1 MQNSKVIKMKIQHI
15 VWLLSLVLVTAC
27 SLNNF
32 DNYDEPESKLEGAF
46 LHNGDSVRVSYNNV
60 TFELWQS
67 GFGAESPIDVT
78 VDQNG
83 SYSAVLFNGDYRLV
97 IPPGQGPFIRSGIG
111 DGGTDT
117 LRVQLQGNQKL
128 DIEIM
133 PYFMIRNP
141 QFSNSGSTVSA
152 DFSVEQIVTGDNAQN
167 VEFVELYISKTNYV
181 DTRTSIS
188 TTTMD
193 GGDITDMSDINL
205 SVEVPTMTPT
215 QDYVFARIGVKTTAV
230 EDMIFSKIEKI
241 QLN

>member
-1 MQNSKVIKMKIQHI
+1 MKTKIQHTI
-15 VWLLSLVLVTAC
+15 WLLSLILLAAC

-32 DNYDEPESKLEGAF
+32 DNYDEPESTLEGAF

-67 GFGAESPIDVT
+67 GFGSESPIDVT

-83 SYSAVLFNGDYRLV
+83 SYSAVLFEGDYRLV
-97 IPPGQGPFIRSGIG
+97 IPPGQGPFIGSGIG

-117 LRVQLQGNQKL
+117 LNVQLQGNQKM
-128 DIEIM
+128 DIEVT

-141 QFSNSGSTVSA
+141 QFSISDNTVSA
-152 DFSVEQIVTGDNAQN
+152 NFSIEQIVTDERARE
-167 VEFVELYISKTNYV
+167 VEFAELYLSKTSYV

-188 TTTMD
+188 AARIA
-193 GGDITDMSDINL
+193 GGDISDMSTINL
-205 SVEVPTMTPT
+205 NTDVPDMTPT
-215 QDYVFARIGVKTTAV
+215 QDYVFARVGVKATAV
-230 EDMIFSKIEKI
+230 EDMIYSSVQKI